1 MLGVVVVACATL
13 VALWTTGVISKATFG
28 LVAPRSTRG
37 LVAVPIAPRAIP
49 AYTRLTRDHF
59 WDPVKNELTVTYL
72 PPRAVTPDM
81 LTKWTDI
88 WGHVLDHDK
97 PAGYV
102 FTKADLFAEGTRA
115 GLVAGIPAGKR
126 AIRVQA
132 DKVEGLYGLQRGD
145 RFDLVATL
153 PIDAKGRAQNF
164 GFAGAYAQQFALQAQ
179 LTNWQKQATVRV
191 LVQNGAVV
199 EPLSARQIPVYATT
213 MTQGA
218 ITRMRPIQEVVIAIA
233 PGEVARLTEA
243 MAVDATISAV
253 PRSGQPDD
261 PKNSVTPELSPVS
274 PFSAPG
280 LGLGGSDASSGGLA
294 MVEAISGS
302 KRELTAVVTK

>member
-1 MLGVVVVACATL
+1 
-13 VALWTTGVISKATFG
+13 
-28 LVAPRSTRG
+28 
-37 LVAVPIAPRAIP
+37 
-49 AYTRLTRDHF
+49 
-59 WDPVKNELTVTYL
+59 
-72 PPRAVTPDM
+72 
-81 LTKWTDI
+81 
-88 WGHVLDHDK
+88 
-97 PAGYV
+97 
-102 FTKADLFAEGTRA
+102 
-115 GLVAGIPAGKR
+115 
-126 AIRVQA
+126 
-132 DKVEGLYGLQRGD
+132 
-145 RFDLVATL
+145 VATL

-179 LTNWQKQATVRV
+179 LTNWQKQATVRL

-280 LGLGGSDASSGGLA
+280 LGLGSSDASSGGLA